1 MIETDAKYVSKYELE
16 DLTGF
21 SRSTISR
28 KVFTLIDADKENE
41 YFKRFLVDGK
51 WLRKVDREFALK
63 LLYSS
68 EKIVMEEPVIAELKS
83 DIADEENA
91 INTVQKKPDISKN
104 MTDISELKP
113 GIAESIFLINKEQG
127 VSDIAENQSDISEYR
142 LRIQVLE
149 QRMDSVLEQNSS
161 LIKQNGDLID
171 KNNELLSDMVDQQ
184 KRFDLTMQQ
193 FLETYKS
200 QLTDSQQK
208 NTLLYQN
215 NLDKKPINTV
225 QITSDISENYSTIP
239 ESKPDISE
247 PNFTINKE
255 QSEPAIAENQ
265 SDIADEQP
273 KKKKKFWF
281 F

>member
-1 MIETDAKYVSKYELE
+1 MIENDTKYVSKYELE

-28 KVFTLIDADKENE
+28 KVFTLIDADKENDN
-41 YFKRFLVDGK
+41 FKRFLVDGK

-68 EKIVMEEPVIAELKS
+68 EKIVMDEPTIAESKS

-91 INTVQKKPDISKN
+91 INMVQKEHDISAN
-104 MTDISELKP
+104 IIAISETSP
-113 GIAESIFLINKEQG
+113 DIAESILLLNKEQNKPAIAENP
-127 VSDIAENQSDISEYR
+127 SDIADYKM
-142 LRIQVLE
+142 RIQVLE
-149 QRMDSVLEQNSS
+149 ERMDSVLIQNSS

-171 KNNELLSDMVDQQ
+171 KNNELLTDMVDQQ

-208 NTLLYQN
+208 NTLLFQN

-225 QITSDISENYSTIP
+225 QITSDISESYSTIP

-265 SDIADEQP
+265 SDVTDEQP

>member
-1 MIETDAKYVSKYELE
+1 MNENDAKYVSKYELE

-51 WLRKVDREFALK
+51 WLRKVDKEFALK

-68 EKIVMEEPVIAELKS
+68 EKIVMEEPAISEVKS
-83 DIADEENA
+83 DIADKENT
-91 INTVQKKPDISKN
+91 INTVQKSPDIAES
-104 MTDISELKP
+104 MTAISELALD
-113 GIAESIFLINKEQG
+113 IAEPNLTINKEQS
-127 VSDIAENQSDISEYR
+127 VSDIAEISSDISEYR
-142 LRIQVLE
+142 LRIQLLE

-171 KNNELLSDMVDQQ
+171 KNNELLSDIVDQQ

-208 NTLLYQN
+208 NTLLFQN
-215 NLDKKPINTV
+215 NIDKKPIKTV
-225 QITSDISENYSTIP
+225 QTNSDISEYRSDMS
-239 ESKPDISE
+239 EMKPDISE

-255 QSEPAIAENQ
+255 QSVSDISEIS
-265 SDIADEQP
+265 SDIADVQL
-273 KKKKKFWF
+273 KRKKKFWF

>member
-1 MIETDAKYVSKYELE
+1 MNENDAKYVSKYELE

-51 WLRKVDREFALK
+51 WLRKVDKEFALK

-68 EKIVMEEPVIAELKS
+68 DKIVLEEHNNDANITAIAEVKS
-83 DIADEENA
+83 DIADEEKP
-91 INTVQKKPDISKN
+91 INTVQNNPDISDNPSAISDEKPDISEPNFTIEKEQS
-104 MTDISELKP
+104 DSA
-113 GIAESIFLINKEQG
+113 IAEIP
-127 VSDIAENQSDISEYR
+127 SDIADYK
-142 LRIQVLE
+142 LRIQALE
-149 QRMDSVLEQNSS
+149 SRIDSVLTQNSS

-171 KNNELLSDMVDQQ
+171 KNNELLTDMVDQQ
-184 KRFDLTMQQ
+184 KRFDHTMQQ

-208 NTLLYQN
+208 NTLLFQN
-215 NLDKKPINTV
+215 NIDKNPINTV
-225 QITSDISENYSTIP
+225 QTNLDISDNPSAISDE
-239 ESKPDISE
+239 KPDISE
-247 PNFTINKE
+247 PNFTIEKE
-255 QSEPAIAENQ
+255 QSDSAIAEV
-265 SDIADEQP
+265 EP
-273 KKKKKFWF
+273 KRKKKFWF